1 MSSLQGKGTWIWM
14 DGRWTA
20 WDDAK
25 IHILSHVIHYGSS
38 VFEGIRCYD
47 HPQGPAIF
55 RLRDHVRRLYE
66 SARIYR
72 MDIKYAVDE
81 IERLHCETVI
91 KNELK
96 VCYVRPIVYRGYEN
110 LGVNPFGKPVCVAIA
125 AFPWGK
131 YLGEEA
137 LEKGVDVCV
146 SSWRRPNGQTT
157 PGMAKAGGHYM
168 NGQLMKMEAVT
179 NGYSEGVALDVNGFI
194 SEGSG
199 ENIFLVHRG
208 LLYTPPT
215 SSSILSGITRDSI
228 LTLARE
234 LGIEVREQAL
244 PREYLY
250 LADEVFF
257 SGTAVELTPICS
269 VDRIQVGDGHRGPI
283 TKALQQAFFG
293 ILDGSRPDR
302 YGWLTHVAKGATAG
316 AVVPKAEAAA
326 QQQLASLGAA
336 VGS

>member
-1 MSSLQGKGTWIWM
+1 M
-14 DGRWTA
+14 DGRWVG
-20 WDDAK
+20 WDEAN
-25 IHILSHVIHYGSS
+25 IHVLSHVVHYGTS

-55 RLRDHVRRLYE
+55 RLRDHVRRLLD

-72 MDIKYAVDE
+72 MEMKYGME
-81 IERLHCETVI
+81 ELERVHCEAVL

-96 VCYVRPIVYRGYEN
+96 GCYVRPVVFRGYEN
-110 LGVNPFGKPVCVAIA
+110 LGVNPFGKPVQVAIA

-179 NGYSEGVALDVNGFI
+179 NGYAEGIALDVNGFI

-199 ENIFLVHRG
+199 ENVFLVHRG
-208 LLYTPPT
+208 ILYTPPT
-215 SSSILSGITRDSI
+215 SSSILAGITRDSI

-234 LGIEVREQAL
+234 AGIEVREQAL

-250 LADEVFF
+250 LAEEVFF
-257 SGTAVELTPICS
+257 TGTAVELTPINS
-269 VDRIQVGDGHRGPI
+269 VDRIQVGSGRRGPI
-283 TKALQQAFFG
+283 TKAMQEAYFG
-293 ILDGSRPDR
+293 ILDGKRPDR
-302 YGWLTHVAKGATAG
+302 YGWLTFVAKGATAG
-316 AVVPKAEAAA
+316 ATVPSAESAVQERAAA
-326 QQQLASLGAA
+326 LSAA
-336 VGS
+336 GR

>member
-1 MSSLQGKGTWIWM
+1 
-14 DGRWTA
+14 
-20 WDDAK
+20 
-25 IHILSHVIHYGSS
+25 
-38 VFEGIRCYD
+38 
-47 HPQGPAIF
+47 
-55 RLRDHVRRLYE
+55 
-66 SARIYR
+66 
-72 MDIKYAVDE
+72 
-81 IERLHCETVI
+81 
-91 KNELK
+91 
-96 VCYVRPIVYRGYEN
+96 
-110 LGVNPFGKPVCVAIA
+110 
-125 AFPWGK
+125 
-131 YLGEEA
+131 
-137 LEKGVDVCV
+137 
-146 SSWRRPNGQTT
+146 
-157 PGMAKAGGHYM
+157 MAKAGGHYM

-302 YGWLTHVAKGATAG
+302 YDWLTHVAKGTTAG

>member
-1 MSSLQGKGTWIWM
+1 MVVSNP
-14 DGRWTA
+14 
-20 WDDAK
+20 
-25 IHILSHVIHYGSS
+25 
-38 VFEGIRCYD
+38 YD
-47 HPQGPAIF
+47 
-55 RLRDHVRRLYE
+55 V
-66 SARIYR
+66 
-72 MDIKYAVDE
+72 
-81 IERLHCETVI
+81 T
-91 KNELK
+91 
-96 VCYVRPIVYRGYEN
+96 
-110 LGVNPFGKPVCVAIA
+110 GVNPFGKPVCCAIA

-179 NGYSEGVALDVNGFI
+179 NGYSEGIALDVNGFI

-199 ENIFLVHRG
+199 ENVFLVHRG

-234 LGIEVREQAL
+234 LGVEVREQAL

-257 SGTAVELTPICS
+257 TGTAVELTPICS
-269 VDRIQVGDGHRGPI
+269 VDRIQIGNGRRGPI
-283 TKALQQAFFG
+283 TKALQDAFFG
-293 ILDGSRPDR
+293 ILEGKRPDTH
-302 YGWLTHVAKGATAG
+302 GWLTHVAKGATAG

-326 QQQLASLGAA
+326 QAKISSLGAT